1 MLCVQARLPPRATN
15 CRKRKCGHSSQLRPK
30 KKLSK
35 HALHAGGKGA
45 DLRLVFFRVIVLPP
59 ASVVVSGSGGG
70 HSTVDD
76 CKGACNAVISLE
88 HESETERDR
97 RKCILASESMGIL
110 RQSAHW
116 VHGFEVEFG
125 RWE

>member
-1 MLCVQARLPPRATN
+1 MLFVQARLPPRATN

-35 HALHAGGKGA
+35 HALHVGDATGNGA
-45 DLRLVFFRVIVLPP
+45 DPTFVFFRVIVLPP

-88 HESETERDR
+88 HGSQTERW
-97 RKCILASESMGIL
+97 G
-110 RQSAHW
+110 
-116 VHGFEVEFG
+116 
-125 RWE
+125 